1 MGKQINCQDC
11 TYRIVMPY
19 YSGKRINC
27 LILGGILGSTKKCLL
42 KDIGDTLLE
51 RIKECEREISLLKNK

>member
-11 TYRIVMPY
+11 TYRIIMPY

-42 KDIGDTLLE
+42 KDIGDPILE
-51 RIKECEREISLLKNK
+51 RIKKLEDKL